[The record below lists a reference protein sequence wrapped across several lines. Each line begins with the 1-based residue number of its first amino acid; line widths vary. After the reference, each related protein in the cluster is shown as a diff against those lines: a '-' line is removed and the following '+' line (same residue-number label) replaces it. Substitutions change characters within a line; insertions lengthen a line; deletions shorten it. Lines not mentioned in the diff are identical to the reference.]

1 MDNRRTRAKIMIVE
15 NEPLNMKLVSDLLEI
30 NGFETLRAEDADSMF
45 EILKNNNPDVILMDI
60 NLSGTDGIEL
70 YKKIREMESFK
81 NTKIVALTA
90 MAMKEDKER
99 IMKVGFDKYITKPI
113 DTKEF
118 IQDIKNMIGSK
129 KNG

>member
-1 MDNRRTRAKIMIVE
+1 MNARKSKPQIMIVE

-30 NGFETLRAEDADSMF
+30 NGFETLKAADAETTF
-45 EILKNNNPDVILMDI
+45 KILQDNHPDVILMDI
-60 NLSGTDGIEL
+60 NLPGTDGVEL

-113 DTKEF
+113 NTKEF
-118 IQDIKNMIGSK
+118 IHDIKNMTGSK
-129 KNG
+129 NG

>member
-99 IMKVGFDKYITKPI
+99 IMKVGFDKYMTKPI